1 MLVFFLIIPWLLGR
15 GSRMTAWIPEIGDVI
30 TAIISLACRGG
41 EQLRV
46 PRVYSAL
53 CELRGRDV
61 LLSGLYFSIT
71 GAVCYSRQV
80 DETLRSLVSKG
91 MLVLTGRD
99 TLVVRDSAVEE
110 VRVRLRKK
118 LPSSAYRCL
127 QTASKRFYGKMSPGP
142 EGSNDPS
149 PA

>member
-1 MLVFFLIIPWLLGR
+1 
-15 GSRMTAWIPEIGDVI
+15 MTAWVPEISDII

-41 EQLRV
+41 EQLRI

-53 CELRGRDV
+53 SELKGKDV

-71 GAVCYSRQV
+71 GAVCYSRQI

-91 MLVLTGRD
+91 ILVLTGRD
-99 TLVVRDSAVEE
+99 TLVVRDDAVKE
-110 VRVRLRKK
+110 VRVRLRRK
-118 LPSSAYRCL
+118 LPSSAYRSL
-127 QTASKRFYGKMSPGP
+127 RTASKWFYGKMFPGP
-142 EGSNDPS
+142 EGSRGPF

>member
-1 MLVFFLIIPWLLGR
+1 MA
-15 GSRMTAWIPEIGDVI
+15 AWVPEIGDII

-53 CELRGRDV
+53 SELKGKDV
-61 LLSGLYFSIT
+61 LLSGLSFSIT
-71 GAVCYSRQV
+71 GAVCYSRQI

-91 MLVLTGRD
+91 ILTLAGRD
-99 TLVVRDSAVEE
+99 TLVVRDDAVEE

-118 LPSSAYRCL
+118 LPSPVYRSL
-127 QTASKRFYGKMSPGP
+127 RTASKWFYRKMFPPP
-142 EGSNDPS
+142 EGSHGLS
-149 PA
+149 PG